1 MGNALVEPLLH
12 GHDTFECT
20 YWRQEDKEKRQDWEA
35 STPQVL
41 WRARQPAAP
50 ARTAAPAKHPAKS
63 EKISRAKDVTPVL
76 TGGSGPSP
84 VIVQ

>member
-1 MGNALVEPLLH
+1 MDKAPFELSLYGQDTVE
-12 GHDTFECT
+12 CA
-20 YWRQEDKEKRQDWEA
+20 YWGQEDKEKRQDWEA

-41 WRARQPAAP
+41 RRARQPAAP

-63 EKISRAKDVTPVL
+63 EKVSRAKDVTPVL

>member
-1 MGNALVEPLLH
+1 MG
-12 GHDTFECT
+12 DTPFGLPPYGRDTIECAH
-20 YWRQEDKEKRQDWEA
+20 WRQEDTEKRQDWEA

-41 WRARQPAAP
+41 RRARQPAAP

-63 EKISRAKDVTPVL
+63 KKVSRAKDMTPVL

-84 VIVQ
+84 ILLQ

>member
-1 MGNALVEPLLH
+1 MGNAPFELPLH
-12 GHDTFECT
+12 GHDTVEWA
-20 YWRQEDKEKRQDWEA
+20 YWPQEDKEKCQDWEA
-35 STPQVL
+35 LTPQVL

-63 EKISRAKDVTPVL
+63 KKVSWTKDVTPVL

-84 VIVQ
+84 FIVQ